1 MGSYWYVKD
10 PEDDMGYSPIPEDEY
25 VTAIFSI
32 AKKHG
37 LKITDKMIL
46 DEIYKKKPK
55 KYPPTVGQRRD

>member
-1 MGSYWYVKD
+1 MGTYWYVKD

-25 VTAIFSI
+25 VGAIFSI

-46 DEIYKKKPK
+46 DEVYKKKEPK
-55 KYPPTVGQRRD
+55 KS